1 MPTFRRSAKD
11 DAEQQPEGDALYR
24 RGAQPEDGDDAE
36 GHMFLP
42 NDPATARSL
51 AQGRSADIEREMRDR
66 QRQKETRPN
75 RR

>member
-1 MPTFRRSAKD
+1 MPFNTRATD
-11 DAEQQPEGDALYR
+11 DSGREPGLEGDALDK
-24 RGAQPEDGDDAE
+24 RGAQEDEDAE

-51 AQGRSADIEREMRDR
+51 AQGRSADIERELRDR
-66 QRQKETRPN
+66 QRQKEARPN